1 MRSFKHPDSNKHT
14 AAVTTMALTKSHNA
28 LMSILAMLFIAL
40 AAHSSFSTENAA
52 PADLPQP
59 SATVNFNFDQVDLR
73 ILVKLVSDIT
83 GRSFVVDENVKGKIT
98 VLTPAPL
105 PLRDVYP
112 LFLAI
117 LEGSG
122 YAAIENRGATLIVA
136 REPRAMPAPPVLMPG
151 EKPGPAQGLV
161 TKVIPIRCL
170 RAEELRKTLNSLLAE
185 GEGGLA
191 ALEDTNHLIA
201 TATPGGIARLEQI
214 IEQVDLPGLVR
225 TTEIVSLTYADAGH
239 MADELNKALA
249 GGASGNTAVDR
260 LKQRLPSAPD
270 APTTA
275 SSPIVVAAPH
285 SNSLLLV
292 GAAAQIAD
300 LRKLITRMD
309 VEAQKGRGWLRAIFL
324 KYLTSEE
331 ASKSLTSL
339 LSKRM
344 EKDPDHRIAIEANAA
359 NNALLIDA
367 SPQDFEMVQALLEE
381 LDKPPHQVLV
391 EILFAET
398 TSNDGNEW
406 GIEFLASGAP
416 EDSAQ
421 PLGGMK
427 LNTADDRLM
436 SDVLGGIVPNG
447 LTFGVMKGSYT
458 DSSGKTIPGLPALF
472 NLTAMHSEGRLRILS
487 NIPLWAQNNQQASV
501 SVGKNIP
508 ILKSTIAGG
517 SGTARDIIE
526 NIDRVDVG
534 IKLTVTPHVNP
545 NDEVL
550 MKLNPS
556 IEAVIEASTGGRAF
570 TPTIAKREVTTT
582 VTVPNGQ
589 TIVISGL
596 IREDTVQQTRR
607 VPFLGSIP
615 LLGYL
620 FRSTVDGIE
629 RTNLMIFVTPHVI
642 RTPADAAASRRLFEE
657 RAAKNSTGLTNA
669 PFFAP

>member
-1 MRSFKHPDSNKHT
+1 MPSRNIRRRALLGLASALLLAG
-14 AAVTTMALTKSHNA
+14 AAGPR
-28 LMSILAMLFIAL
+28 
-40 AAHSSFSTENAA
+40 AAAPEAPP
-52 PADLPQP
+52 PADLP
-59 SATVNFNFDQVDLR
+59 AADTAAVNFSFDQADLR
-73 ILVKLVSDIT
+73 ILVKLVSDLT
-83 GRSFVVDENVKGKIT
+83 GRRFVVDDKVQGKVT
-98 VLTPAPL
+98 VLTPAPI
-105 PLRDVYP
+105 PVREVYP

-122 YAAIENRGATLIVA
+122 YATVEGRDATLIVA
-136 REPRAMPAPPVLMPG
+136 REPRTAPAAPVVMPG
-151 EKPGPAQGLV
+151 EKPGPGQGLMTRV
-161 TKVIPIRCL
+161 FQVRNL
-170 RAEELRKTLNSLLAE
+170 RAGDLRRALEPLMDSGK
-185 GEGGLA
+185 GGLA
-191 ALEDTNHLIA
+191 ALEDTNHLIV
-201 TATPGGIARLEQI
+201 TDTPAGLARLEQLL
-214 IEQVDLPGLVR
+214 EQVDQPGLAR
-225 TTEIVSLTYADAGH
+225 MTEIVPLTFADAAQ
-239 MADELNKALA
+239 MAAELSQALA
-249 GGASGNTAVDR
+249 GGARGGAAADR
-260 LKQRLPSAPD
+260 LKQRLPPAPD
-270 APTTA
+270 AP
-275 SSPIVVAAPH
+275 SPAAEAVVVAAPH
-285 SNSLLLV
+285 SNSLILV
-292 GAAAQIAD
+292 GTAAQIAD
-300 LRKLITRMD
+300 LRRLIARMD

-331 ASKSLTSL
+331 AAKSLTSL
-339 LSKRM
+339 LAKRM
-344 EKDPDHRIAIEANAA
+344 EKEPEHRIAIEANAA

-367 SPQDFEMVQALLEE
+367 SPQDYDMVRALLEE
-381 LDKPPHQVLV
+381 LDTPPHQVLV
-391 EILFAET
+391 EVLFAEA
-398 TSNDGNEW
+398 TSSDGDEW
-406 GIEFLASGAP
+406 GVEFLASGAP
-416 EDSAQ
+416 GDSAQ

-436 SDVLGGIVPNG
+436 ADVLGGIVPNG
-447 LTFGVMKGSYT
+447 LTFGIMKGRYT
-458 DSSGKTIPGLPALF
+458 DASGRTIPGLPALV

-556 IEAVIEASTGGRAF
+556 IEAVIESSTGGRAF

-596 IREDTVQQTRR
+596 IREDTVKQLRR

-620 FRSTVDGIE
+620 FRSTVDGVE
-629 RTNLMIFVTPHVI
+629 RTNLLIFVTPHVI
-642 RTPADAAASRRLFEE
+642 RTPADAAAARRLLED
-657 RAAKNSTGLTNA
+657 RASRNPTGLTNTA
-669 PFFAP
+669 AFAP